1 MVTAPEQAFRGY
13 AAEAPAA
20 FTGADAAVERIGEIY
35 ARSIT
40 GIRDA
45 YEKVT
50 RGGDKIGRLDG
61 FNYPLLGMIVGP
73 ADLEVDARLSH
84 GVLSDPGA
92 YATTLTRPDLF
103 AEYYR
108 QQIGLLLQRH
118 RVPVY
123 VGLSTRPIPL
133 PFAVPS
139 AVTATTPDL
148 SQAILQHFL
157 MPDLGAIDDAIVNGT
172 RSPASSEP
180 KPLALFNAERVDF
193 SLQRLP
199 HYTGTSAGY
208 FQRFV
213 LFTNYQRYVE
223 AFKAAARQEI
233 DIGNEYEAFVEP
245 GDVFTP
251 NCHLTAA
258 PASGQPPQHLPQM
271 PAYHLV
277 RADGNGITLI
287 DIGVGPSNAKT
298 ITDHVAVLRP
308 HCWIML
314 GHCAGLRRSQRL
326 GDYVL
331 AHAYA
336 REDHV
341 LDEDVPL
348 YVPIPPIAEVQ
359 VALAESVAEVTG
371 LKRAELK
378 SRMRTGTVYS
388 TGDRHWEL
396 RYRDLYRR
404 LAQTRAIAVD
414 MESATVATNGYRF
427 RVPYG
432 TLLCVS
438 DKPYHGELKSKDAA
452 DSFYRERV
460 SQHLVIGMAT
470 MRLLRDSIEE
480 LHSRKLRTFDEPGFR

>member
-1 MVTAPEQAFRGY
+1 MEHAFRSY
-13 AAEAPAA
+13 AAEPPAA
-20 FTGADAAVERIGEIY
+20 FSNADAAVARIADIYERSS
-35 ARSIT
+35 ASI
-40 GIRDA
+40 RRA
-45 YEKVT
+45 YELLT
-50 RGGDKIGRLDG
+50 RGSGGQAERLG
-61 FNYPLLGMIVGP
+61 GLNYPFLGIVVG
-73 ADLEVDARLSH
+73 AGDLEVDARVSH
-84 GVLSDPGA
+84 GVLSDPGV

-103 AEYYR
+103 ADYYR
-108 QQIGLLLQRH
+108 QQIGLLLRRH
-118 RVPVY
+118 KVPVY
-123 VGLSTRPIPL
+123 VGLSSRPIPL
-133 PFAVPS
+133 PFAVPG
-139 AVTATTPDL
+139 ATAAITPDL

-157 MPDLGAIDDAIVNGT
+157 MPDLGAIDDSIANGT
-172 RSPASSEP
+172 RTPAGGEP

-199 HYTGTSAGY
+199 HYTGTSVAY

-223 AFKAAARQEI
+223 AFKADARREI
-233 DIGNEYEAFVEP
+233 ELGSEYQAFVEP
-245 GDVFTP
+245 GDVYSP
-251 NCHLTAA
+251 NCRLTDVA
-258 PASGQPPQHLPQM
+258 ASGRPPQHLPQM
-271 PAYHLV
+271 PAYHLI
-277 RADGNGITLI
+277 REDGNGITLI

-314 GHCAGLRRSQRL
+314 GHCAGLRRSQQL

-359 VALAESVAEVTG
+359 VALAESVARVTG
-371 LKRAELK
+371 LKKAELK

-388 TGDRHWEL
+388 TDDRHWEL

-404 LAQTRAIAVD
+404 LSQTRAIAVD
-414 MESATVATNGYRF
+414 MESATLATNGYRF

-460 SQHLVIGMAT
+460 SQHLVIGIET
-470 MRLLRDSIEE
+470 MRMLRDSIDE